1 MMSTIVVGVDG
12 SAGAVAALRFGIE
25 EAKLRGAELKVV
37 SAWHIPVGAYE
48 SGWVPIPVDSTDYAE
63 LAKAAL
69 EKTIESAGADAA
81 GVEITRVVREGQAAD
96 VLVAEAA
103 GAGLLV
109 VGTRGLGGFRELLL
123 GSTSQQC
130 AHHAPCPVTIVP
142 TPDAS

>member
-1 MMSTIVVGVDG
+1 MSMIVVGVDG

-25 EAKLRGAELKVV
+25 EAKLRGAGLKLV

-48 SGWVPIPVDSTDYAE
+48 SGWVPIPVDATDYAE
-63 LAKAAL
+63 LGKATL
-69 EKTIESAGADAA
+69 ERTIESVGAAAA

-96 VLVAEAA
+96 VLVAEAT
-103 GAGLLV
+103 GADLLV
-109 VGTRGLGGFRELLL
+109 VGSRGLGGFRELLL

-142 TPDAS
+142 TPTAS